1 MSKKDDFELW
11 LINTNRSRSATKYS
25 NALNTISNEMI
36 GKGLIN
42 KNIYLL
48 DNCSEVNELEEKYLS
63 VEEYRNKN
71 MRGNNMYSAALRKY
85 VEFNNISYKTIRTIP
100 EKDIGIIENK
110 LESITSTEKDAVVKV
125 RIGQSLFKTGLLQKY
140 KKCIMC
146 NIDLPN
152 LLIASHIKPWF
163 ESNNR
168 EKVDLENGLLLCA
181 GHDKLFDSGFISFD
195 QNGKIMISNK
205 VPEKM
210 YKDLNIDRK
219 SLLSGLDQKK

>member
-11 LINTNRSRSATKYS
+11 LIKTNRSGSAIKYS
-25 NALNTISNEMI
+25 NALNTISNELI
-36 GKGLIN
+36 GKKLIN

-48 DNCSEVNELEEKYLS
+48 DNSSEVNELEEKYLS

-85 VEFNNISYKTIRTIP
+85 VEFNNIINTPIRTIP

-110 LESITSTEKDAVVKV
+110 LESITNTEKDAVVKV

-140 KKCIMC
+140 KKCSMC

-152 LLIASHIKPWF
+152 LLKILK
-163 ESNNR
+163 NL
-168 EKVDLENGLLLCA
+168 KEN
-181 GHDKLFDSGFISFD
+181 
-195 QNGKIMISNK
+195 
-205 VPEKM
+205 
-210 YKDLNIDRK
+210 
-219 SLLSGLDQKK
+219 